1 MRPTFKYLKKP
12 ITEMHIF
19 GFNED
24 VYDYKTNIQL
34 LKFIRPEKK
43 FHSVEELRKQINY
56 DILKVYR
63 LRVDLGKSYVYLL
76 Y

>member
-1 MRPTFKYLKKP
+1 
-12 ITEMHIF
+12 MHIF

-56 DILKVYR
+56 DILKVYT